1 MSVVLSFLLSSFPPT
16 VRKSRIDAEGSDVPV
31 YAPFAVES
39 QCQIQGGPSGR
50 GILFVDIK
58 LKVPPRYKF
67 QILKC
72 NSFLKVN
79 KKLSSTRC
87 ATLYFGA
94 KKVVNRNPF
103 PKFLGS

>member
-58 LKVPPRYKF
+58 LKVQPQYKLI
-67 QILKC
+67 ILER
-72 NSFLKVN
+72 NSFFEVN
-79 KKLSSTRC
+79 KRLSSTRW
-87 ATLYFGA
+87 ATLY
-94 KKVVNRNPF
+94 
-103 PKFLGS
+103 